1 MRFLQHLGS
10 IPLTI
15 RVPALVATL
24 MIIISVIL
32 SERVLTRLYETQEQ
46 NLRSVVATYLDGLST
61 ALIPAVL
68 RDDIWD
74 AYDVLD
80 RTRSIY
86 GAVAPIETVVTGR
99 DGRVLASSNPKLV
112 APLSEL
118 PEDYAEWSESDGR
131 VQVDW
136 TSQTGFGK
144 RSLLYQGKTIGA
156 IHSSFNISHLA
167 AERREV
173 LNTLLAT
180 NAALALSFAAVGYL
194 LAKRMVQP
202 VKTLADHMR
211 SGAAGTP
218 QTIAI
223 DEFPQR
229 EGEFANLFHGFN
241 ALVEAERERG
251 ALTMRLAEE
260 EKLASLGRLASGMAH
275 EINNPLGGLFN
286 SIDTLRR
293 HGSDPMVRDNTL
305 SLLERGLTGIRD
317 VVRAALATYRPERH
331 GRAFSLQDLDDVC
344 LLVGPEAS
352 RRRQSLDW
360 SRSSDLPPQ
369 CSLSGAAVRQA
380 MLNLVLNA
388 SAAAG
393 EGGRVTVSSRLEND
407 DDTLVLSVGDT
418 GPGLSETA
426 RHILTAPDP
435 GPASRAGGGLGLWM
449 VRQMV
454 EDTQG
459 NVQIRSDA
467 ASGTLIELHLP
478 LGGKEDVN
486 HAA

>member
-1 MRFLQHLGS
+1 MSLVRRLRG

-15 RVPALVATL
+15 RVPALVATM
-24 MIIISVIL
+24 MIIISIIL
-32 SERVLTRLYETQEQ
+32 SERVLTRLYDTQEQ
-46 NLRSVVATYLDGLST
+46 NLRSVVETYLDGLST

-68 RDDIWD
+68 RDDIWE

-80 RTRSIY
+80 RTRSMY

-99 DGRVLASSNPKLV
+99 DGRVLASTDPKLV
-112 APLSEL
+112 QPLSEL
-118 PEDYAEWSESDGR
+118 PEEYAERSVSDGKVQAEWS
-131 VQVDW
+131 
-136 TSQTGFGK
+136 SQTGFG
-144 RSLLYQGKTIGA
+144 RRQLLYQDKTIGA
-156 IHSSFNISHLA
+156 IHASFDISHLA

-180 NAALALSFAAVGYL
+180 NAALALSFAAIGYL

-202 VKTLADHMR
+202 VKTLADHMQ
-211 SGAAGTP
+211 SGARGTP

-223 DEFPQR
+223 DEFPRR

-251 ALTMRLAEE
+251 ALTLRLAEE
-260 EKLASLGRLASGMAH
+260 EKLASLGRLASSMAH

-293 HGSDPMVRDNTL
+293 HGADPAVRDGTL

-317 VVRAALATYRPERH
+317 VVRAALATYRPERT
-331 GRAFSLQDLDDVC
+331 GRPLDLQDLDDVR
-344 LLVGPEAS
+344 LLAGPEIS
-352 RRRQSLDW
+352 RRRQQLDW
-360 SRSSDLPPQ
+360 SRCPGTPSLSA
-369 CSLSGAAVRQA
+369 LSGAAVRQA

-393 EGGRVTVSSRLEND
+393 DGGTVSVSFRLDES
-407 DDTLVLSVGDT
+407 DDTLILSVGDT

-426 RHILTAPDP
+426 LNVLTSPDP
-435 GPASRAGGGLGLWM
+435 GPAGRAGPGLGLWM

-454 EDTQG
+454 EDARG
-459 NVQIRSDA
+459 SVRIRS
-467 ASGTLIELHLP
+467 SPKGGTVIELHLP
-478 LGGKEDVN
+478 LGHKEDISD
-486 HAA
+486 AA